1 QRFSWCAPSKPLSA
15 CKGERERPIAQR
27 WEVRWA
33 LVQTLWNPSPHPDP
47 LRPRGAEGEWRRL
60 PYRVVHELFGDRLA
74 PWPVQLVP
82 ADQVRRHAGVQHVGI
97 GPVLVHPAPGVAPVI
112 EHLAAERMPADAP
125 EVLIALRLHDFVADH
140 DVVDVSRLIGE
151 VVEPRLVAADA
162 EEGVVVDIVLAAVEP
177 VERADD
183 VVGAVNVD
191 LVGAAQTEDLAVPA
205 ERLLELRRMHDEMAD
220 PFDVRRAA
228 LDALVI
234 ERVAALRLVL

>member
-1 QRFSWCAPSKPLSA
+1 TPEGVHGTGSLATLAAAPSPQPSPRKR
-15 CKGERERPIAQR
+15 GER
-27 WEVRWA
+27 
-33 LVQTLWNPSPHPDP
+33 
-47 LRPRGAEGEWRRL
+47 RRAGNASA
-60 PYRVVHELFGDRLA
+60 YRVMHELLGDRLA
-74 PWPVQLVP
+74 PRSVQLVP

-205 ERLLELRRMHDEMAD
+205 ERLLELRRMHDE
-220 PFDVRRAA
+220 
-228 LDALVI
+228 
-234 ERVAALRLVL
+234 